1 MENLA
6 GLWEQLSLSKG
17 EGNSYKLEAMEG
29 GGRGRVVAGKIF
41 KS

>member
-6 GLWEQLSLSKG
+6 RLWEQLSLSKG

-29 GGRGRVVAGKIF
+29 GGERMCGSGQNF
-41 KS
+41 

>member
-29 GGRGRVVAGKIF
+29 GRGRVVVGKIF